1 MENKPPTE
9 KTDTKLLNVML
20 PEELMERV
28 QAFCA
33 EREMTIHEFVSD
45 AVIEKL
51 ELAYKEKRKKPRL

>member
-9 KTDTKLLNVML
+9 KTDTELLNVLL